1 MDIDELPS
9 FGAPPRLAEILSATG
24 LKTLYPTQEAAVR
37 EGLFENGG
45 SFVVSAPTASGKTL
59 VAEMAALSVFL
70 RKAGKIIYLVP
81 LRALA
86 REKYEEFTHKY
97 KAAGMKVVQSTGD
110 FDSEGPWLAGADII
124 ICTNEKLDSLIRHRA
139 PWLGHAGLIV
149 TDEVHLLGDGHRGP
163 TLEVVLTRLRYL
175 NPRIRVL
182 ALSATI
188 PNSIEIAEWLGAKLV
203 ESDWRPVPLREG
215 VFFNGAAIFND
226 GAVDWVPSDSGLDAL
241 DLALETI
248 KQGGQALVFVG
259 TRKSA
264 EALAKKSLPYVRALL
279 EQKETEELLLL
290 QQKILEATSEP
301 TRLCKKLAECAAA
314 GAAFHHAG
322 IIYAQRKLI
331 EDAFRANRIKLLAST
346 TTLAM
351 GLNLPSRRVIIRDWW
366 RYEPGMG
373 MQSIPVIEARQMSGR
388 AGRPGYDKFGEAVM
402 IAKNKRDEQRLF
414 EKYIK
419 GEPERIESRL
429 GSAPA
434 LRTHILAS
442 IAGMFTTDMGE
453 LMEFLGRTFFAHQ
466 GGAGF
471 LSPIAKDIIGFLSE
485 EGMIKTDGRGEF
497 KATRFGHRVS
507 ELYIDPLSAVI
518 IREALATPKEK
529 SPFPVFHMLART
541 PDMMHVPVRKKDRD
555 EMMEVFS
562 VHASSLLLPDEDI
575 YLTEDILSEL
585 KTASVLMQWILET
598 PEENIVNHF
607 GIGPGD
613 LRTLVEL
620 ADWLLYSS
628 GEICK
633 VLGPKEAA
641 RGLGVARIRVNYG
654 VKEELLPLV
663 GLRGIGRVRARAL
676 FDAGFPGLED
686 IGRAGAGQLAQV
698 PGIGEAIAQD
708 IKKQVQGA

>member
-1 MDIDELPS
+1 MDIDDLPS

-24 LKTLYPTQEAAVR
+24 LKKLYPPQEAAVR
-37 EGLFENGG
+37 EGLLKSGG
-45 SFVVSAPTASGKTL
+45 SFVISAPTASGKTL
-59 VAEMAALSVFL
+59 IAEMAALSVFL
-70 RKAGKIIYLVP
+70 RKAGKVIYLVP

-86 REKYEEFTHKY
+86 REKYEEFTRKY
-97 KAAGMKVVQSTGD
+97 MAAGMRVVQSTGD
-110 FDSEGPWLAGADII
+110 FDSEGPWLARADMI

-139 PWLGHAGLIV
+139 EWLGHAGLIV
-149 TDEVHLLGDGHRGP
+149 ADEVHLLGDGHRGP
-163 TLEVVLTRLRYL
+163 TLEVILTRLRYL
-175 NPRIRVL
+175 NPRIKVL

-188 PNSIEIAEWLGAKLV
+188 PNCLEIAEWLGAALV

-215 VFFNGAAIFND
+215 VYFNGAAIFND
-226 GAVDWVPSDSGLDAL
+226 GAVDWVPPGSGLDAL

-248 KQGGQALVFVG
+248 RQGGQALIFVG

-264 EALAKKSLPYVRALL
+264 EALAKKSLPYVQALL
-279 EQKETEELLLL
+279 EQTETEGLSRL
-290 QQKILEATSEP
+290 QQKILDTTAEP

-331 EDAFRANRIKLLAST
+331 EDAFRENRIKLLAST

-366 RYEPGMG
+366 RYEPGFG
-373 MQSIPVIEARQMSGR
+373 MQPIPVIEARQMSGR
-388 AGRPGYDKFGEAVM
+388 AGRPGYDKFGEAIM

-414 EKYIK
+414 EQYIK
-419 GEPERIESRL
+419 GEPEKIESRL
-429 GSAPA
+429 GNAPA

-442 IAGMFTTDMGE
+442 VAGMFTTDIDE

-466 GGAGF
+466 SGAGQ
-471 LSPIAKDIIGFLSE
+471 LSPIARDIIEFLSE
-485 EGMIKTDGRGEF
+485 QGMIKEDANGGFR
-497 KATRFGHRVS
+497 ATRFGHRVS
-507 ELYIDPLSAVI
+507 ELYIDPFSAVI
-518 IREALATPKEK
+518 IRDALATPKAK
-529 SPFPVFHMLART
+529 TPFPVFHMLART
-541 PDMMHVPVRKKDRD
+541 PDMMRLPVRKKDRD

-562 VHASSLLLPDEDI
+562 VHAPALLLPDEDI

-585 KTASVLMQWILET
+585 KTASVLMQWVLEM
-598 PEENIVNHF
+598 PEEKIVNHF

-628 GEICK
+628 QEICK
-633 VLGPKEAA
+633 VLGPKEAVK
-641 RGLGVARIRVNYG
+641 GLGAARVRVNYG

-686 IGRAGAGQLAQV
+686 IGRAGAEELARI
-698 PGIGEAIAQD
+698 PGIGETIAQD
-708 IKKQVQGA
+708 IKKQVLK